1 MHAWDIIQPYTNIYI
16 RAWINRCGS
25 YVHDER
31 WQQFALNFNAIAT
44 KQNPKHSQNTL
55 FPWTNRIELEISQF
69 LQFCRKTLR
78 CMRFEPN
85 SNALQRNL
93 YGTLFGMLEMLIWIQ
108 DTIEALTYT
117 WFGLANCISK
127 LLSNNLIFCWI
138 VIYSLPKSLWKCHSQ
153 NQLYSDCVRA
163 ARSNIGELNKLSVV
177 FNAFLKYSSTI
188 QTLCYR
194 SKSMES
200 VAESIWW
207 MWLAARIA
215 HIQDA
220 VQSLV
225 IFF

>member
-1 MHAWDIIQPYTNIYI
+1 MNAAEWQSTSRKRRICFISRKTKTNRMHAWDIIQPYTNIYI

-108 DTIEALTYT
+108 DTIEALTYI

-138 VIYSLPKSLWKCHSQ
+138 VIYSLPNAIHRTSSIVIA
-153 NQLYSDCVRA
+153 Y
-163 ARSNIGELNKLSVV
+163 ARHD
-177 FNAFLKYSSTI
+177 
-188 QTLCYR
+188 QTLVSSINCQWF
-194 SKSMES
+194 SM
-200 VAESIWW
+200 
-207 MWLAARIA
+207 
-215 HIQDA
+215 H
-220 VQSLV
+220 
-225 IFF
+225 F